1 MGFVLLPMQW
11 RKNAFVSVEFGG
23 VFRDFTDAKA
33 DNSFCIGR
41 VEGCMSGFYRC
52 NGEE

>member
-1 MGFVLLPMQW
+1 MQ
-11 RKNAFVSVEFGG
+11 RRRNAFVSVGLKAACR
-23 VFRDFTDAKA
+23 VFTDAKA
-33 DNSFCIGR
+33 KNSFCIGR